1 MRPAPSCRLMLL
13 AAILLIAV
21 AACAARRPP
30 APEGGNYYVTTKIT
44 YLRDSPGYQGNL
56 LGQLYLGDQVE
67 KLESHES
74 GWWQVRSARSGQIGW
89 VQGEL
94 LSPAPVRL
102 VYFYVTRTVALREC
116 AQESCPSLQLV
127 YPGDQVQ
134 KIEEN
139 DRGWVRVLVA
149 RSRTLGWLPGAAVS
163 QHLEAAAGKPEGPY
177 YYVAVRTLKLR
188 QQPALEAEVV
198 KTLRLN
204 DQLQKLE
211 VNPGGWV
218 KVRQPAGGAAGWV
231 MGRYLETLPVR
242 WAPRMKKP
250 AASKPEK
257 EREGLPEPEAM

>member
-1 MRPAPSCRLMLL
+1 MRPAPSCRLILL

-21 AACAARRPP
+21 AACAARRPA

-44 YLRDSPGYQGNL
+44 YLRDSPGYQANL

-74 GWWQVRSARSGQIGW
+74 GWWQVRSARSGQVGW

-94 LSPAPVRL
+94 LSPAPVRP
-102 VYFYVTRTVALREC
+102 VYFYVIRTVALREC

-127 YPGDQVQ
+127 YRGDQVQ

-163 QHLEAAAGKPEGPY
+163 EHLEAAAGKPEGPY

-204 DQLQKLE
+204 DQLQNLE

-218 KVRQPAGGAAGWV
+218 KVRQPASGAAGWV

-250 AASKPEK
+250 AAPKPEK
-257 EREGLPEPEAM
+257 EREELPEPEAM

>member
-1 MRPAPSCRLMLL
+1 MRPPSSFRLILL
-13 AAILLIAV
+13 AAIVLIAG
-21 AACAARRPP
+21 AACAPQRPA
-30 APEGGNYYVTTKIT
+30 APEGGKYYVTTKIT

-67 KLESHES
+67 RLESHES

-94 LSPAPVRL
+94 LSPTPVLL
-102 VYFYVTRTVALREC
+102 VYFYVTHTATLREC

-127 YPGDQVQ
+127 YRGDQVQ

-163 QHLEAAAGKPEGPY
+163 EQLEAAAGKAEGPY

-188 QQPALEAEVV
+188 QHPALEAEVV

-204 DQLQKLE
+204 DQLQKVE
-211 VNPGGWV
+211 VNPTGWV
-218 KVRQPAGGAAGWV
+218 KVRQPASGAVGWV

-242 WAPRMKKP
+242 WAPRLKQP
-250 AASKPEK
+250 AAPKPGE